1 MAPLEA
7 PILAIPGENNT
18 HQQQQ
23 QQFQYTG
30 QLQKKKAAEGS
41 IEWYFDQTIN
51 FMGDHPGLGAF
62 SLEYFSAG
70 FI

>member
-41 IEWYFDQTIN
+41 IE
-51 FMGDHPGLGAF
+51 
-62 SLEYFSAG
+62 
-70 FI
+70 